1 MDVSKLTAK
10 NQVTVPADVR
20 THLGVKSGDHV
31 AFAVEDGKVVVRKAR
46 PIDWEWA
53 RAIEPTL
60 QEWVNEENNRA
71 WAYLDE
77 QP

>member
-10 NQVTVPADVR
+10 NQVTIPADVR

-31 AFAVEDGKVVVRKAR
+31 AFAVEGDHVVVRKAR

-53 RAIEPTL
+53 RAVQSTL
-60 QEWVNEENNRA
+60 TEWSSEA
-71 WAYLDE
+71 DDE
-77 QP
+77 AFRDL